1 MQEGVEQ
8 RSHICEADL
17 TVDFAQFWHKNIYYL
32 KEKTLSS
39 ILLHKPVF
47 KKQCEPGK
55 VLLLVLSAQ
64 HYLEGNVENM
74 TDKHQVLINAE
85 IIHFVPVLVEDV
97 ETGLKPLFL
106 VLRPSLLLR
115 GKRLDYRG
123 NPHGNIALVE

>member
-1 MQEGVEQ
+1 M
-8 RSHICEADL
+8 
-17 TVDFAQFWHKNIYYL
+17 
-32 KEKTLSS
+32 SS

-47 KKQCEPGK
+47 KKLGEPGK

-106 VLRPSLLLR
+106 VLRPPLLLR
-115 GKRLDYRG
+115 RKRLDYRG